1 MFKITRL
8 LNTTLVAAILSIL
21 SACGSGDQNS
31 TLGSSG
37 FNNDCPPEPSSSLSA
52 LDRIGGIENLE
63 KYSKWQTKL
72 PPLNCAGA
80 LANYIPILPDGYGLP
95 PMSRPPIMMDGH
107 VYLRYIEIPEAKNGE
122 PLETLNFAF
131 QPQYEFEIAQ
141 LTADEAGKFRSWFR
155 DNPKSWSEYPVDGRM
170 FHATGG
176 GALYMPGHKLMGG
189 MATILENNV
198 IIKFS
203 MPKMYTDKKVPE
215 PVARMFHEI
224 ALRNGQ

>member
-107 VYLRYIEIPEAKNGE
+107 VYLRYVEIPEAKNGE

-141 LTADEAGKFRSWFR
+141 LTQTKQVNLEVGFETIQSHGQSTLLMAECF
-155 DNPKSWSEYPVDGRM
+155 
-170 FHATGG
+170 TQL
-176 GALYMPGHKLMGG
+176 GAAHSICQV
-189 MATILENNV
+189 TN
-198 IIKFS
+198 
-203 MPKMYTDKKVPE
+203 
-215 PVARMFHEI
+215 
-224 ALRNGQ
+224 

>member
-1 MFKITRL
+1 MFKHTRL
-8 LNTTLVAAILSIL
+8 LNTTLVIAGLGALT
-21 SACGSGDQNS
+21 ACGDGNQSS
-31 TLGSSG
+31 TLGGSG
-37 FNNDCPPEPSSSLSA
+37 SNDDCPPAPSSSLSA
-52 LDRIGGIENLE
+52 LDRVGGIENLE
-63 KYSKWQTKL
+63 KYSKWQTEL
-72 PPLNCAGA
+72 PPLSCAGA
-80 LANYIPILPDGYGLP
+80 LAGYIPKLPAGYGLP

-107 VYLRYIEIPEAKNGE
+107 VYFRYIEMPEAKDGE
-122 PLETLNFAF
+122 SLETLNFAL

-141 LTADEAGKFRSWFR
+141 LTAEEAGRFRSWFR
-155 DNPKSWSEYPVDGRM
+155 DNPKSWSEYSIDGRM

-189 MATILENNV
+189 MATILDNNV

-224 ALRNGQ
+224 ASRNGQ